1 MPPMHRT
8 TPIERLQALLVSQ
21 IDPCARLGIAE
32 QMRTA
37 AQIELMAGLDD
48 DDDEALA
55 AWLGVTLK
63 ALATP
68 G

>member
-21 IDPCARLGIAE
+21 IDPLRRPLIVE
-32 QMRTA
+32 QMRAA
-37 AQIELMAGLDD
+37 AQIEVMAGLDED
-48 DDDEALA
+48 DDQALA
-55 AWLGVTLK
+55 EWLGVTLK
-63 ALATP
+63 ALST

>member
-1 MPPMHRT
+1 MHRT

-21 IDPCARLGIAE
+21 IDPLRRPLIVE
-32 QMRTA
+32 QMRAA
-37 AQIELMAGLDD
+37 AQIEVMAGLDD

-55 AWLGVTLK
+55 AWLSVTLK
-63 ALATP
+63 ALST

>member
-1 MPPMHRT
+1 MHRT

-21 IDPCARLGIAE
+21 IDPPRRPLIVE
-32 QMRTA
+32 QMRAA
-37 AQIELMAGLDD
+37 AQIEVMAGLDT

-55 AWLGVTLK
+55 EWLSVTLK
-63 ALATP
+63 ALST

>member
-1 MPPMHRT
+1 MHRT
-8 TPIERLQALLVSQ
+8 TPIERLQALLISQ
-21 IDPCARLGIAE
+21 IDPLRRPLIVE
-32 QMRTA
+32 QMRAA
-37 AQIELMAGLDD
+37 AQIKVMAGLDD

-63 ALATP
+63 ALSTT